1 MNTKTL
7 LAFLQ
12 ALPASTDANLTND
25 SAIKQLRNK
34 LVQVNQQSEIF
45 PKDWENIQ
53 GKLTNILENNTA
65 INQLYQETQAQ
76 LEGVDITPDLLPT
89 AAELKAVQPPNRQIG
104 TLGYHPGPD
113 SNSDSENYEII
124 NLAIIVL
131 NDEKPATTS
140 QSLLQRLNAFLKQK
154 PKTDKA

>member
-12 ALPASTDANLTND
+12 ALRADADLKND

-76 LEGVDITPDLLPT
+76 L
-89 AAELKAVQPPNRQIG
+89 
-104 TLGYHPGPD
+104 
-113 SNSDSENYEII
+113 
-124 NLAIIVL
+124 
-131 NDEKPATTS
+131 
-140 QSLLQRLNAFLKQK
+140 
-154 PKTDKA
+154 

>member
-12 ALPASTDANLTND
+12 ALPASTDADLTND

-65 INQLYQETQAQ
+65 INQLYQETQAK
-76 LEGVDITPDLLPT
+76 LEALDITPDLLPT

-113 SNSDSENYEII
+113 SNSDSESHEII

>member
-1 MNTKTL
+1 MK
-7 LAFLQ
+7 
-12 ALPASTDANLTND
+12 
-25 SAIKQLRNK
+25 
-34 LVQVNQQSEIF
+34 IF
-45 PKDWENIQ
+45 PKDWENFQ
-53 GKLTNILENNTA
+53 GKIDKYLEKQSWHQS
-65 INQLYQETQAQ
+65 IISETQAQ
-76 LEGVDITPDLLPT
+76 LKGVDITPDLLPT

-113 SNSDSENYEII
+113 SNSDSESHEII
-124 NLAIIVL
+124 NLAIVVL